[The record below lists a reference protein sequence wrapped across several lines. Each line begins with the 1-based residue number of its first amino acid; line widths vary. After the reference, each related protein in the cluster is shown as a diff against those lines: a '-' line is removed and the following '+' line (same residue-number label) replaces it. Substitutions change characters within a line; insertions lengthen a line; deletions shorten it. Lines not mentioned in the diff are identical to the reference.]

1 MADLELHR
9 NAGAFRYEAW
19 EGSEMV
25 SQIDYFVDGDV
36 LTITH
41 TGTPPRHRNRG
52 LASQLTE
59 FALDD
64 VRASG
69 RTVLPLCPFTA
80 SYIADHPQYRDLVSP
95 S

>member
-1 MADLELHR
+1 MADLELHH

-69 RTVLPLCPFTA
+69 RKVLPLCPFTA
-80 SYIADHPQYRDLVSP
+80 SYIADHPQYKDLVSR